1 MAYLRLVRR
10 LRTSP
15 VKQTITALILMAIL
29 AACTRRTP
37 PMTEHLNAAI
47 LVAEQ
52 FGQAIVRGDFEAAH
66 ALLADETQRTYSPAA
81 LKTAVTDMIAY
92 AEAPLQHATVM
103 REVVME
109 DWPDKQPGDLAW
121 VYVSL
126 QGESFSEAV
135 TVVLADT
142 KRGARIRELEW
153 GRP

>member
-1 MAYLRLVRR
+1 
-10 LRTSP
+10 
-15 VKQTITALILMAIL
+15 
-29 AACTRRTP
+29 
-37 PMTEHLNAAI
+37 
-47 LVAEQ
+47 
-52 FGQAIVRGDFEAAH
+52 
-66 ALLADETQRTYSPAA
+66 
-81 LKTAVTDMIAY
+81 
-92 AEAPLQHATVM
+92 M